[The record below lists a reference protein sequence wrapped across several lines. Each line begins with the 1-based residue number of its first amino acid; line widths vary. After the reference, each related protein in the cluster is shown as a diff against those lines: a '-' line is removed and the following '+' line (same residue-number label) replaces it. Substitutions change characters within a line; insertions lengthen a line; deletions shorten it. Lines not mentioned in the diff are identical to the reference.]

1 MANQEL
7 TLCRRVLARD
17 PAFQNFVAM
26 SGILGAIKTAT
37 AKASALNSNPE
48 EDQRGNF
55 GASQAFNDP
64 GNISKDEVIERSPE
78 GRFVR
83 FNRKLGSGP
92 YKVVFLGSH
101 EVTGMEVAWN
111 IISLHNLDKLHAEFT
126 RCHMLKFYKVVMDLF
141 EGNLGG
147 VRITGRRPGKWEERL
162 SAGRNVDLQYKGWH
176 QCGGGQDLQV
186 IRRIKKTCSTVTTAE
201 VSAVSHKITAAT
213 VADLSPAL
221 CGSGK
226 GCRRATVDRN
236 DQERISEEIDIFK
249 TLQPPNII
257 AFQCAWTNKE
267 KQQVC
272 FITERITGGSLRQYI
287 ERSKDPLEQKVIKN
301 WCRQILAGLE
311 YLHACADPVIHRD
324 LKCDNIF
331 TNGNHGVVI
340 GDLGL
345 STTLKNS
352 CARSIV
358 GTRTIDFIA
367 PEIYDEKYGT
377 AVDIYA
383 FGMVLLEMIGR
394 EQPWSEC
401 ATHGCTWKIRS
412 TRTYPMREVCEKV
425 RAGKWPRNLLSVKDV
440 LLRDIVIQCSQMKP
454 EDRPSATQLLCQLE
468 QTAEDPRM
476 EAPGVASA
484 SSAVPSAPAD
494 SLAKCF
500 EECELQTWAEAA
512 KLTFQT
518 GKAIPGIPSVPSLP
532 SVTAIPWL
540 NWQTGQIYVGI
551 YLRLVGRSSMG
562 VGVVKGGGCY
572 P

>member
-111 IISLHNLDKLHAEFT
+111 IISLHNLDK
-126 RCHMLKFYKVVMDLF
+126 
-141 EGNLGG
+141 
-147 VRITGRRPGKWEERL
+147 
-162 SAGRNVDLQYKGWH
+162 
-176 QCGGGQDLQV
+176 
-186 IRRIKKTCSTVTTAE
+186 
-201 VSAVSHKITAAT
+201 
-213 VADLSPAL
+213 
-221 CGSGK
+221 
-226 GCRRATVDRN
+226 N